1 MSTALLP
8 QPFWFRLALP
18 CPRIEGLPREG
29 KRGKLLDLPPSCT
42 LAAPVQ
48 WEGRAPFAEVRAA
61 WNARGL
67 AIAVEVGGK
76 SGPIRRDPAEPDYRD
91 GVHLWIDTRDTR
103 DVHRATRFCHRF
115 SALLNAGKGEAPTVE
130 VVQKPIA
137 RAMADAPKANPE
149 AILSRAERLK
159 SGWRIEFFF
168 TAEALN
174 GFDPDTNRRL
184 GLMVQVVEPTQGEQF
199 LGVGREFP
207 IDTDPSLWTTLE
219 LRDEPA

>member
-18 CPRIEGLPREG
+18 CPRIDDLPRTG
-29 KRGKLLDLPPSCT
+29 KRLRLLDLPPACI
-42 LAAPVQ
+42 LAAPMR
-48 WEGRAPFAEVRAA
+48 WEGRQPFTEIRAA
-61 WNARGL
+61 WNTKGL
-67 AIAVEVGGK
+67 AFAVEVGRK
-76 SGPIRRDPAEPDYRD
+76 SGAVRRDPAEPDYRD

-115 SALLNAGKGEAPTVE
+115 SALLDAREDSLAVE

-137 RAMADAPKANPE
+137 RAMADAPKAKPE
-149 AILSRAERLK
+149 SIPSRAERLK
-159 SGWRIEFFF
+159 GGWRIELFFV
-168 TAEALN
+168 AEALH

-184 GLMVQVVEPTQGEQF
+184 GLMAQVVEPTQGEQF

-207 IDTDPSLWTTLE
+207 IDTDPSLWATLE
-219 LRDEPA
+219 LTDDGP

>member
-18 CPRIEGLPREG
+18 CPRIDDLPRTG
-29 KRGKLLDLPPSCT
+29 KRARLLDLPPSCV

-61 WNARGL
+61 WNPKGL

-76 SGPIRRDPAEPDYRD
+76 SGPVRRDPAEPDYRD
-91 GVHLWIDTRDTR
+91 GLHLWIDTRDTR

-115 SALLNAGKGEAPTVE
+115 SALLDSGKNEALSIE

-137 RAMADAPKANPE
+137 RAMADAPKAKPE
-149 AILSRAERLK
+149 AIQSRCDRLK
-159 SGWRIEFFF
+159 GGWRIELFLG
-168 TAEALN
+168 AEALN

-199 LGVGREFP
+199 FGVGREFP
-207 IDTDPSLWTTLE
+207 IDTDPSLWATLE